1 MHFIKAFYLGNEI
14 ADAVLS
20 KTLATPTKSDYDE
33 IVKQE
38 RVEEIIIPP
47 DKIEEIFKKLRKVL

>member
-1 MHFIKAFYLGNEI
+1 MHFIKAFYFGNEI

-47 DKIEEIFKKLRKVL
+47 AKIEEIF